1 MSLRHEAERQYLTTD
16 PLKVRIETH
25 QRFSE
30 RQIDLDE
37 ACAGALALGGD
48 EAILDVGCGPGTFL
62 TYLLERGHTGRLVG
76 VDRSAA
82 MIAEASGRDQWI
94 EWIVGDVERLPFSD
108 GEFERVSARHMLYYV
123 DDLPRSLH
131 ELVRV
136 TSVDGCF
143 LATTNASR
151 STPLIDDLYLDLLRA
166 FGLPPKQHAAGE
178 FHTENAV
185 DALRAAWP
193 HVEETIL
200 DNAFVFTTPDPIV
213 RYVATLLPSV
223 DGTTDEMRV
232 DMIDWL
238 QAEAASRLRAL
249 GGTWRDPKIVGLYTC
264 RR

>member
-1 MSLRHEAERQYLTTD
+1 MSLRRAAERQYLTTD
-16 PLKVRIETH
+16 PLQVRIETH

-30 RQIDLDE
+30 RQIDLD
-37 ACAGALALGGD
+37 AVCADALALRGG

-62 TYLLERGHTGRLVG
+62 TYLREHGHTGRLVG
-76 VDRSAA
+76 LDRSAA
-82 MIAEASGRDQWI
+82 MIAEASGRDRSV
-94 EWIVGDVERLPFSD
+94 EWFVGDVEQLPFDD

-123 DDLPRSLH
+123 DDLPRALH
-131 ELVRV
+131 ELARV
-136 TSVDGCF
+136 TADDGCF

-178 FHTENAV
+178 FHTENAAA
-185 DALRAAWP
+185 ALRAVWP

-223 DGTTDEMRV
+223 DDTTDEMRV
-232 DMIDWL
+232 EMIDWL
-238 QAEAASRLRAL
+238 QAEAASRLQSL
-249 GGTWRDPKIVGLYTC
+249 GGTWRDPKIVSLYTC